1 MIALKYYLPFLSL
14 TITIT
19 IFSNLIGASTA
30 LFFTNYCVDLKL
42 DSWLLLDS

>member
-19 IFSNLIGASTA
+19 IVSNLIGASTA
-30 LFFTNYCVDLKL
+30 LFLTNYYVNLKL
-42 DSWLLLDS
+42 DSRLLLDS